1 MTYQEYKESNIAWIG
16 KIPIHW
22 EVHRLKNLCSLKAR
36 IGWKGLRSE
45 EFEEESYAYLVTGQ
59 DFKRADIDWDSC
71 YQINKERYD
80 EDPYIQLNNGDLLI
94 TKDGTIGKIAK
105 VSNLDKPA
113 CLNSG
118 VFVLKQKADKFDQ
131 GYLYWSLVSNLLGDF
146 NNYTSTGTTILHLY
160 QNVFENMPLVLPP
173 IEEQVKIA
181 LYLDKKCDKINSAID
196 TQKKK
201 IELLN
206 ELKQTIITNAV
217 TKGLNPDV
225 PMKDSGVEWIGK
237 VPVHWNVMKTSL
249 CFSGIGSG
257 TTPSTSN
264 KDYYSE
270 SDGLNWLQTGDLN
283 DGIIEGTS
291 KQITEV
297 AAKDYNLKFYPINS
311 IVIAMYG
318 ATIGKVGLLKINTA
332 TNQACCVLPPSHI
345 CYPQFAHM
353 IFIAAKRQLLVDAM
367 GGGQP
372 NISQDTIKKLKI
384 AIPPLNEQEAIISFL
399 EQEIAE
405 IDLKI
410 VKTKKHIELLN
421 ELKQSIITEA
431 VTGKV
436 KVC

>member
-1 MTYQEYKESNIAWIG
+1 M
-16 KIPIHW
+16 
-22 EVHRLKNLCSLKAR
+22 KNLCSLKAR

-59 DFKRADIDWDSC
+59 DFKKADIDWDSC

-118 VFVLKQKADKFDQ
+118 VFVLKQKTGKFDQ

-160 QNVFENMPLVLPP
+160 QNVFENMPLILPP
-173 IEEQVKIA
+173 LDEQVRIA
-181 LYLDKKCDKINSAID
+181 SYLDEKCDKINSAID

-217 TKGLNPDV
+217 TKGLNPDA
-225 PMKDSGVEWIGK
+225 PLKDSGVAWIGK
-237 VPVHWNVMKTSL
+237 VPEHWEVMKTSL
-249 CFSGIGSG
+249 AFVGIGSG

-264 KDYYSE
+264 KDYYTE
-270 SDGLNWLQTGDLN
+270 EEGLYWLQTGDLN
-283 DGIIEGTS
+283 DGNITDTS
-291 KQITEV
+291 RKITPL
-297 AAKDYNLKFYPINS
+297 AASECNMKFYPADS
-311 IVIAMYG
+311 VVIAMYG
-318 ATIGKVGLLKINTA
+318 ATIGKVGLLKISTS
-332 TNQACCVLPPSHI
+332 TNQACCVLPKSKRCIPT
-345 CYPQFAHM
+345 FA
-353 IFIAAKRQLLVDAM
+353 FYLFLGAKKQLLIDAM

-372 NISQDTIKKLKI
+372 NISQDIIRKLKI
-384 AIPPLNEQEAIISFL
+384 TIPPISEQESIVDFL
-399 EQEIAE
+399 AKEL
-405 IDLKI
+405 LKI
-410 VKTKKHIELLN
+410 ESKITKAKRRIELLN

-431 VTGKV
+431 VTGKI